1 MSELSD
7 FRPILPD
14 TAAANEKGHLVLG
27 GCDLVELAGEFG
39 TPLYIF
45 DEATLRNS
53 CRMFRREFEAR
64 YPDSLVIY
72 ACKAFICLALAQI
85 FKEEGLGLDVVS
97 GGEIYLAS
105 LVDFPKD
112 KVYFH
117 GNNKTAEELELALN
131 WGVGRIVVDNFSE
144 IALLKQ
150 LAQKTGRLQ
159 EVLLRISPGI
169 DPHTHEFL
177 ATGVV
182 DSKFGFP
189 LPQAKEAVGEVLKLS
204 NLRLIGL
211 HAHLGS
217 LICSLVP
224 YQEALKVMLGLM
236 AEIRDDFGLELEEL
250 NLGGGFAIQ
259 YTRGEKVLSVAEYA
273 EAITSTLRGLIKE
286 LSLPNLRLVVEPG
299 RAIVGRAGVALY
311 RVGSLKDIPGVRK
324 YVSLDGGLGDNIR
337 PALYGA
343 RYEALVANKLDKE
356 DVEEVTLAGRFCESG
371 DILAKDVKLPKL
383 EPGDLI
389 ALPVSGA
396 YNLPLASNYNLCP
409 RPAVV
414 LVHEGQARLIRR
426 RETYKDLLRLDLPF
440 DNGVGINY
448 NTPQNS
454 LPCAYPKCGG

>member
-14 TAAANEKGHLVLG
+14 TAAANKKGHLVLG

-45 DEATLRNS
+45 DEVTIRRA
-53 CRMFRREFEAR
+53 CHGFRREFETR

-72 ACKAFICLALAQI
+72 ACKAFICRALAQI

-97 GGEIYLAS
+97 GGEIYLAN

-131 WGVGRIVVDNFSE
+131 WGVGRIVVDN
-144 IALLKQ
+144 LLELKR
-150 LAQKTGRLQ
+150 LARFGRVQ

-189 LPQAKEAVGEVLKLS
+189 LPQAREAVGEVLKLS

-217 LICSLVP
+217 LIRSLVP
-224 YQEALKVMLGLM
+224 YQEALRVMLGLV

-250 NLGGGFAIQ
+250 NLGGGFAVQ
-259 YTRGEKVLSVAEYA
+259 YTRGAPVLSVAEYA
-273 EAITSTLRGLIKE
+273 EAITSTLRGLVKE

-324 YVSLDGGLGDNIR
+324 YVSLDGGLGDNPR

-343 RYEALVANKLDKE
+343 RYEALAANKLGEE
-356 DVEEVTLAGRFCESG
+356 DVEEVTLVGRFCESG
-371 DILAKDVKLPKL
+371 DILIKDVKLPRL
-383 EPGDLI
+383 DPEDLI

-426 RETYKDLLRLDLPF
+426 RETYEDLLRLDLP
-440 DNGVGINY
+440 
-448 NTPQNS
+448 
-454 LPCAYPKCGG
+454 

>member
-1 MSELSD
+1 MSHLAD
-7 FRPILPD
+7 FQPILPD
-14 TAAANEKGHLVLG
+14 TAAANEKGHLILG

-53 CRMFRREFEAR
+53 CREFRREFEER
-64 YPDSLVIY
+64 YPDSLVLY
-72 ACKAFICLALAQI
+72 ACKAFICQALAQI

-97 GGEIYLAS
+97 GGEIYLAR
-105 LVDFPKD
+105 LVDFPRE

-117 GNNKTAEELELALN
+117 GNNKTAEELKLALN
-131 WGVGRIVVDNFSE
+131 WGVGRVVVDNFSE
-144 IALLKQ
+144 IAPLEQ
-150 LAQKTGRLQ
+150 LARQAGKVQ

-177 ATGVV
+177 ATGVA
-182 DSKFGFP
+182 DSKFGIP
-189 LPQAKEAVGEVLKLS
+189 LPRAKEAVGQVAESS
-204 NLRLIGL
+204 NLRLTGL

-217 LICSLVP
+217 LIHDSVP
-224 YQEALKVMLGLM
+224 YQEALRVMLGLV

-250 NLGGGFAIQ
+250 NLGGGFAVQ
-259 YTRGEKVLSVAEYA
+259 YTRGAPVPSAAEFA
-273 EAITSTLRGLIKE
+273 AAITSTLRGLVKE
-286 LSLPNLRLVVEPG
+286 LSLPTLRLVVEPG

-311 RVGSLKDIPGVRK
+311 QVGSLKDIPGIRK
-324 YVSLDGGLGDNIR
+324 YVSLNGGLGDNPR

-343 RYEALVANKLDKE
+343 RYEALAVNKLDE
-356 DVEEVTLAGRFCESG
+356 EEVEEVTLAGRFCESG
-371 DILAKDVKLPKL
+371 DVLIKDVKLPRL

-414 LVHEGQARLIRR
+414 LVREGQARLIRR
-426 RETYKDLLRLDLPF
+426 RETYEDLLRLDLP
-440 DNGVGINY
+440 
-448 NTPQNS
+448 
-454 LPCAYPKCGG
+454 

>member
-1 MSELSD
+1 LNELRD
-7 FRPILPD
+7 FQPVLPD
-14 TAAANEKGHLVLG
+14 TATANERGHLVLG
-27 GCDLVELAGEFG
+27 GCDLAELAGEFG

-45 DEATLRNS
+45 DEATLRNA
-53 CRMFRREFEAR
+53 CREVRREFETR

-72 ACKAFICLALAQI
+72 ACKAFICRALAQI

-97 GGEIYLAS
+97 GGEIYLAR
-105 LVDFPKD
+105 LVDFPRE

-144 IALLKQ
+144 ITLLEQ
-150 LAQKTGRLQ
+150 LARQAGRVQ
-159 EVLLRISPGI
+159 EVLLRLSPGI

-189 LPQAKEAVGEVLKLS
+189 LPQAEEAVGEVLESS
-204 NLRLIGL
+204 NLKLIGL

-217 LICSLVP
+217 LIHDPSP
-224 YQEALKVMLGLM
+224 YQEALQVILGLM
-236 AEIRDDFGLELEEL
+236 AEFRDDFGLELEEL
-250 NLGGGFAIQ
+250 NLGGGFAVQ
-259 YTRGEKVLSVAEYA
+259 YNRGAPVLSVAEFA
-273 EAITSTLRGLIKE
+273 AAITSTLRGLIKE
-286 LSLPNLRLVVEPG
+286 LSLPTLRLVVEPG

-311 RVGSLKDIPGVRK
+311 QVGSIKDIPGIRK
-324 YVSLDGGLGDNIR
+324 YVSLDGGLGDNPR

-343 RYEALVANKLDKE
+343 RYEALAANKLGEKE
-356 DVEEVTLAGRFCESG
+356 MGRVTLAGRFCESG
-371 DILAKDVKLPKL
+371 DILVRDIELPEL

-389 ALPVSGA
+389 VLPVSGA

-414 LVHEGQARLIRR
+414 LVSEGQARLIRR
-426 RETYKDLLRLDLPF
+426 RETYEDLLRLDLP
-440 DNGVGINY
+440 
-448 NTPQNS
+448 
-454 LPCAYPKCGG
+454 

>member
-1 MSELSD
+1 MSQLAD
-7 FRPILPD
+7 FQPILPD

-45 DEATLRNS
+45 DEATLRNA
-53 CRMFRREFEAR
+53 CRMFRREFEER
-64 YPDSLVIY
+64 YPDSLVLY
-72 ACKAFICLALAQI
+72 ACKAFICRALAQI

-97 GGEIYLAS
+97 GGEIYLAR
-105 LVDFPKD
+105 LVDFPRE

-117 GNNKTAEELELALN
+117 GNNKTAEELEVALS

-144 IALLKQ
+144 ITLLEQ
-150 LAQKTGRLQ
+150 LARQAGRVQ

-189 LPQAKEAVGEVLKLS
+189 LPQAKEAVGEVLESS
-204 NLRLIGL
+204 NLKLVGL

-217 LICSLVP
+217 LIHDSVP
-224 YQEALKVMLGLM
+224 YQEALRVMLGLV
-236 AEIRDDFGLELEEL
+236 AEVRDDFGLELEEL
-250 NLGGGFAIQ
+250 NLGGGFAVQ
-259 YTRGEKVLSVAEYA
+259 YTRGAPVLSVAEFA
-273 EAITSTLRGLIKE
+273 AAITSTLRGLVKE
-286 LSLPNLRLVVEPG
+286 LSLPTLRLVVEPG

-311 RVGSLKDIPGVRK
+311 RVGSLKDIPGIRK
-324 YVSLDGGLGDNIR
+324 YVSLDGGLGDNPR

-343 RYEALVANKLDKE
+343 RYEALAANKLGE
-356 DVEEVTLAGRFCESG
+356 EEVEEVTLAGRFCESG
-371 DILAKDVKLPKL
+371 DILIKDVKLPRL

-414 LVHEGQARLIRR
+414 LVHEGQARLIRH
-426 RETYKDLLRLDLPF
+426 RETYEDLLRLDLP
-440 DNGVGINY
+440 
-448 NTPQNS
+448 
-454 LPCAYPKCGG
+454 

>member
-1 MSELSD
+1 MSQLAD
-7 FRPILPD
+7 FQPILPD
-14 TAAANEKGHLVLG
+14 TAAANEEGHLVLG
-27 GCDLVELAGEFG
+27 GCDLVELAEEFG

-45 DEATLRNS
+45 DEATLRNA
-53 CRMFRREFEAR
+53 CRMFRREFEER

-72 ACKAFICLALAQI
+72 ACKAFICRALAQI

-97 GGEIYLAS
+97 GGEIYLAR
-105 LVDFPKD
+105 LVDFPRE

-117 GNNKTAEELELALN
+117 GNNKTAEELELALSR
-131 WGVGRIVVDNFSE
+131 GVGRIVVDNFSE
-144 IALLKQ
+144 ITLLEQ
-150 LAQKTGRLQ
+150 LARQAGRVQ

-189 LPQAKEAVGEVLKLS
+189 LPQAKEAVGQVVESS

-217 LICSLVP
+217 LIHDYVP
-224 YQEALKVMLGLM
+224 YQEALRVMLGLV
-236 AEIRDDFGLELEEL
+236 AEVRDDFGLELEEL
-250 NLGGGFAIQ
+250 NLGGGFAVQ
-259 YTRGEKVLSVAEYA
+259 YTRGAPVLSVAEFA
-273 EAITSTLRGLIKE
+273 AAITSTLRGLVKE
-286 LSLPNLRLVVEPG
+286 LSLPTLRLVVEPG

-311 RVGSLKDIPGVRK
+311 RVGSLKDIPGIRK
-324 YVSLDGGLGDNIR
+324 YVSLDGGLGDNPR

-343 RYEALVANKLDKE
+343 RYEALAANKLGE
-356 DVEEVTLAGRFCESG
+356 EEVEEVTLAGRFCESG
-371 DILAKDVKLPKL
+371 DILIKDVKLPKL
-383 EPGDLI
+383 KPGDLI

-414 LVHEGQARLIRR
+414 LVHEGQARLIRH
-426 RETYKDLLRLDLPF
+426 RETYEDLLRLDLP
-440 DNGVGINY
+440 
-448 NTPQNS
+448 
-454 LPCAYPKCGG
+454 